1 MTEWTRVKWSEARQ
15 VAANLGW
22 EDDEVVGDLS
32 ARPKPYFDSLVQAG
46 HLQEAAAFLG
56 QALPRLEAVA
66 WAARSV
72 QDLYESTQQPA
83 PEPEARALK
92 AAMLWIQDPTENRR
106 RAAYEAAE
114 QCKDDSAER
123 FAALAAFFS
132 GGSIA
137 PENCPPVPAPK
148 DTAGRLAAGA
158 VFAASARSGNLHA
171 ALQKC
176 LQAGDEIAARGL
188 RETV

>member
-1 MTEWTRVKWSEARQ
+1 MSEWTRVKWSEAGQ
-15 VAANLGW
+15 VIANLGW
-22 EDDEVVGDLS
+22 EDDQVIGDPS
-32 ARPKPYFDSLVQAG
+32 SRPKPYFDSLVG
-46 HLQEAAAFLG
+46 TGRLPEAAAFLG

-72 QDLYESTQQPA
+72 QDLYQATNHAA

-92 AAMLWIQDPTENRR
+92 AAMLWIQDPSENRR

-158 VFAASARSGNLHA
+158 VVAASARSGNLSA
-171 ALQKC
+171 SLQKC
-176 LQAGDEIAARGL
+176 LQTGDEIAARGL